1 MATLLKS
8 VMLTG
13 PAAVGDLPRRLTM
26 KPLIKRV
33 SGMSRDEV
41 LAVQKENL
49 ARLMIYQRS
58 RIDDTAVAIQQSNTS
73 RARFRS
79 PPYARGTLVIDGVRG
94 TKTPL
99 FVIYGDHDAPA
110 YPDLE
115 ARREVFQSARPDVRF
130 ELVADAGHWLQYEM
144 PDVFNQ
150 KCIEWLNNPVSQNP
164 RR

>member
-1 MATLLKS
+1 
-8 VMLTG
+8 
-13 PAAVGDLPRRLTM
+13 M

-33 SGMSRDEV
+33 AGMSLDQV
-41 LAVQKENL
+41 LVAQKENL

-58 RIDDTAVAIQQSNTS
+58 RIDSTAVIIQQINTS

-79 PPYARGTLVIDGVRG
+79 PPYARGSLVIDGVRG
-94 TKTPL
+94 TTTPL

-115 ARREVFQSARPDVRF
+115 ARREIFRGARPGVRF

-144 PDVFNQ
+144 PELFNNR
-150 KCIEWLNNPVSQNP
+150 CIEWVNSQS
-164 RR
+164 